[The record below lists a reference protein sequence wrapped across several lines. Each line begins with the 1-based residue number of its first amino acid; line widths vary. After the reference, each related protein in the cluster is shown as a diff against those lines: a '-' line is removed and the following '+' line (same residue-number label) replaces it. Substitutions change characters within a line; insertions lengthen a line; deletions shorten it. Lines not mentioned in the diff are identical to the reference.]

1 MAVAFSRGAAKRIA
15 AVVRA
20 AESGT
25 GTRGIT
31 WWPYREGGSAG
42 GSRIVLGTIAAPWA
56 KGTNALVTQTKG
68 DGTAISPAKTLTARN
83 WFAEVK
89 VPSGTK
95 RVAVAKVDGYWILI
109 AAEC

>member
-1 MAVAFSRGAAKRIA
+1 MPVAFSRGAVKRIA

-20 AESGT
+20 AEAGT

-31 WWPYREGGSAG
+31 WWPQRAG
-42 GSRIVLGTIAAPWA
+42 GSRMVLGTIDATWA
-56 KGTNALVTQTKG
+56 KGADAQVTRTKG
-68 DGTAISPAKTLTARN
+68 DGSAISPAKTLTARN